1 MLRSFS
7 PLFTFF
13 LLSPFTLNLANETGG
28 TLMTA
33 IIQTNNLTKRFA
45 QDNVIQ
51 NVTMTIQKGEI
62 YGFLGP
68 NGAGKTTVMK
78 MLLNLLK
85 PTSGDMFIQG
95 KQVQLTSYDY
105 LKNIGNLI
113 EYPIFY
119 ENQSAQKNLELHCLY
134 MGGQHLDNIPH
145 VLTLVGLNEVGNK
158 QVKSFSLGMR
168 QRLAIAK
175 AIVTKP
181 DILILDEPTNGL
193 DPIGIKEIRELLLQL
208 KQQGMTILISSHI
221 VAEIESIADTI
232 GILKDGQLI
241 EEVSMKVLREKTST
255 TLEIV
260 VGDVKRAKRL
270 LENAF
275 ALSIHT
281 HDETLKIEH
290 FSGKPSS
297 IVKFLVEQ
305 NIDVEKVET
314 HHQSL
319 EQYFVQRI
327 EGGL

>member
-1 MLRSFS
+1 M
-7 PLFTFF
+7 
-13 LLSPFTLNLANETGG
+13 AV
-28 TLMTA
+28 M
-33 IIQTNNLTKRFA
+33 IQTNNLTKRFA
-45 QDNVIQ
+45 QDSVIQ

-85 PTSGDMFIQG
+85 PTSGEIFIQG
-95 KQVQLTSYDY
+95 QQVQLTSYDY

-119 ENQSAQKNLELHCLY
+119 EDQSAQKNLELQCMY
-134 MGGQHLDNIPH
+134 MGGQHLDNIPL
-145 VLTLVGLNEVGNK
+145 VLALVGLKEVGNK
-158 QVKSFSLGMR
+158 KVKSFSLGMR
-168 QRLAIAK
+168 QRLALAK

-181 DILILDEPTNGL
+181 KLLILDEPTNGL

-232 GILKDGQLI
+232 GILKDGELI
-241 EEVSMKVLREKTST
+241 EEVSMKALREKTST
-255 TLEIV
+255 SLEIV
-260 VGDVKRAKRL
+260 VSDVNRAKQL

-275 ALSIHT
+275 SLSIHSQ
-281 HDETLKIEH
+281 DDTLYIEH
-290 FSGKPSS
+290 FLGKPSI
-297 IVKFLVEQ
+297 IVKFLAQ
-305 NIDVEKVET
+305 HDIDLEKVET

-319 EQYFVQRI
+319 EQYFVHRI
-327 EGGL
+327 EGGF

>member
-1 MLRSFS
+1 
-7 PLFTFF
+7 
-13 LLSPFTLNLANETGG
+13 
-28 TLMTA
+28 MTVM
-33 IIQTNNLTKRFA
+33 IQTNNLTKRFA
-45 QDNVIQ
+45 QDSVIQ

-85 PTSGDMFIQG
+85 PTSGEIYIQG
-95 KQVQLTSYDY
+95 QPIQLTSYNY

-119 ENQSAQKNLELHCLY
+119 EDQSAQKNLELHCMY
-134 MGGQHLDNIPH
+134 MGGQYLDNIPH
-145 VLTLVGLNEVGNK
+145 VLALVGLKEVGNK
-158 QVKSFSLGMR
+158 KVKSFSLGMK

-181 DILILDEPTNGL
+181 EILILDEPTNGL
-193 DPIGIKEIRELLLQL
+193 DPIGIKETRELLLQL

-241 EEVSMKVLREKTST
+241 EEVSMKALREKTST
-255 TLEIV
+255 SLEIV
-260 VGDVKRAKRL
+260 VSDVNRAKQL

-275 ALSIHT
+275 SLSIHSQ
-281 HDETLKIEH
+281 DDTLYLEH
-290 FSGKPSS
+290 FSGKPSI
-297 IVKFLVEQ
+297 IVKFLVQ
-305 NIDVEKVET
+305 HDIDVEKVET
-314 HHQSL
+314 YHQSL
-319 EQYFVQRI
+319 EQYFVHRI
-327 EGGL
+327 EGGF

>member
-1 MLRSFS
+1 
-7 PLFTFF
+7 
-13 LLSPFTLNLANETGG
+13 
-28 TLMTA
+28 MT
-33 IIQTNNLTKRFA
+33 IMIQTNNLTKRFA
-45 QDNVIQ
+45 QDSVIQ

-85 PTSGDMFIQG
+85 PTSGEIYIQG
-95 KQVQLTSYDY
+95 QPIQLTSYNY

-119 ENQSAQKNLELHCLY
+119 EKKSKKKNLELHCMY

-145 VLTLVGLNEVGNK
+145 VLALVGLKEVGNK
-158 QVKSFSLGMR
+158 KVKSFSLGMR

-181 DILILDEPTNGL
+181 EILILDEPINGL
-193 DPIGIKEIRELLLQL
+193 DPIGIKETRELLLQL

-241 EEVSMKVLREKTST
+241 EEVSMKALREKTST
-255 TLEIV
+255 SLEIV
-260 VGDVKRAKRL
+260 VSDVNRAKQL
-270 LENAF
+270 LENEF
-275 ALSIHT
+275 SLSIHSQ
-281 HDETLKIEH
+281 DDTLYIEY
-290 FSGKPSS
+290 FSGKPSI
-297 IVKFLVEQ
+297 IVKFLVQ
-305 NIDVEKVET
+305 HDIDVEKVET
-314 HHQSL
+314 YHQSL
-319 EQYFVQRI
+319 EQYFVHRI
-327 EGGL
+327 EGGF

>member
-1 MLRSFS
+1 
-7 PLFTFF
+7 
-13 LLSPFTLNLANETGG
+13 
-28 TLMTA
+28 MT
-33 IIQTNNLTKRFA
+33 IMIQTNNLTKRFA
-45 QDNVIQ
+45 QDSVIQ

-85 PTSGDMFIQG
+85 PTSGEIYIQG
-95 KQVQLTSYDY
+95 QPIQLTSYNY

-119 ENQSAQKNLELHCLY
+119 EDQSAQKNLELHCMY

-145 VLTLVGLNEVGNK
+145 VLALVGLKEVGNK
-158 QVKSFSLGMR
+158 KVKSFSLGMR

-181 DILILDEPTNGL
+181 EILILDEPINGL
-193 DPIGIKEIRELLLQL
+193 DPIGIKETRELLLQL

-241 EEVSMKVLREKTST
+241 EEVSMKALREKTST
-255 TLEIV
+255 SLEIV
-260 VGDVKRAKRL
+260 VSDVNQAKQL

-275 ALSIHT
+275 SLSIHSQ
-281 HDETLKIEH
+281 DDTLYIEH
-290 FSGKPSS
+290 FSGKPSI
-297 IVKFLVEQ
+297 IVKFLVQ
-305 NIDVEKVET
+305 HDIDVEKVET
-314 HHQSL
+314 YHQSL
-319 EQYFVQRI
+319 EQYFVHRI
-327 EGGL
+327 EGGF

>member
-1 MLRSFS
+1 M
-7 PLFTFF
+7 
-13 LLSPFTLNLANETGG
+13 AV
-28 TLMTA
+28 M
-33 IIQTNNLTKRFA
+33 IQTNNLTKRFA
-45 QDNVIQ
+45 QDSVIQ

-85 PTSGDMFIQG
+85 PTSGEIYIQG
-95 KQVQLTSYDY
+95 QPIQLTSYNY

-119 ENQSAQKNLELHCLY
+119 EDQSAQKNLELHCMY

-145 VLTLVGLNEVGNK
+145 VLALVGLKEVGNK
-158 QVKSFSLGMR
+158 KVKSFSLGMR

-181 DILILDEPTNGL
+181 EILILDEPINGL
-193 DPIGIKEIRELLLQL
+193 DPIGIKETRELLLQL

-241 EEVSMKVLREKTST
+241 EEVSMKALREKTST
-255 TLEIV
+255 SLEIV
-260 VGDVKRAKRL
+260 VSDVNQAKQL

-275 ALSIHT
+275 SLSIHSQ
-281 HDETLKIEH
+281 DDTLYIEH
-290 FSGKPSS
+290 FSGKPSI
-297 IVKFLVEQ
+297 IVKFLVQ
-305 NIDVEKVET
+305 HDIDVEKVET
-314 HHQSL
+314 YHQSL
-319 EQYFVQRI
+319 EQYFVHRI
-327 EGGL
+327 EGGF